1 MIRLTIPSIEDDDL
15 AAVREVL
22 ASGFLVQGKHVAAF
36 EEAVA
41 AHVGVPHAVAVSN
54 CTAALHLSLLALGVR
69 PGDIVVVTA
78 YSFAA
83 TANVIELCGARPA
96 FVDIQPDTFNMDPRR
111 LAETL
116 GKRGKRGQ
124 ATFPRRKSSLS
135 PFSTGPVK
143 AILPVHTF
151 GQMADMPAITAL
163 AAKHG
168 LPVVEDAAC
177 ALGAAWQGRQAG
189 TWGTLGCFSFHPRK
203 AITTGEGG
211 MVVTNDAALA
221 SKLRAL
227 RNHGLEPDA
236 ASPDFILP
244 GFNYRMTDFQGALGI
259 TQMVKL
265 DRIIAARRRLAAHYD
280 ELLRGT
286 PVQPPAVAPGSRHVY
301 QSYVV
306 LLPAQA
312 APRRA
317 ELIAALKAQGIETT
331 IGTWHMPMLTYYRRT
346 YGYREGD
353 FPVADDVFARSLT
366 LPLHERLGAQEQQQ
380 VVRALLEGIQSLA
393 CRRS

>member
-22 ASGFLVQGKHVAAF
+22 ASGYLVQGRHVAAF
-36 EEAVA
+36 EQAVA
-41 AHVGVPHAVAVSN
+41 ACVGLPHAVAVSN
-54 CTAALHLSLLALGVR
+54 CTAALHLSLLALGVG
-69 PGDIVVVTA
+69 PGDSVAVTA
-78 YSFAA
+78 YSFTA
-83 TANVIELCGARPA
+83 TANVIELCGARPV
-96 FVDIQPDTFNMDPRR
+96 FVDIQPDTFNIVPAR
-111 LAETL
+111 LAEAL
-116 GKRGKRGQ
+116 DRQPAGR
-124 ATFPRRKSSLS
+124 
-135 PFSTGPVK
+135 VK

-151 GQMADMPAITAL
+151 GQMADMPAIMAI

-168 LPVVEDAAC
+168 IPVVEDAAC

-211 MVVTNDAALA
+211 MIVTRDDALA
-221 SKLRAL
+221 AKLRAL
-227 RNHGLEPDA
+227 RNHGQDPSA
-236 ASPDFILP
+236 PSPDFIIP
-244 GFNYRMTDFQGALGI
+244 GFNYRMTDFQGALGVS
-259 TQMVKL
+259 QMAKL
-265 DRIIAARRRLAAHYD
+265 ERIIAVRRRLAARYG
-280 ELLRGT
+280 ELLGGT
-286 PVQPPAVAPGSRHVY
+286 GFQPVIQPPVVAPGSRHVY

-306 LLPAQA
+306 LLPAEA

-331 IGTWHMPMLTYYRRT
+331 IGTWHMPMLSYYRRT

-366 LPLHERLGAQEQQQ
+366 LPLHERLAEGEQGQ
-380 VVRALLEGIQSLA
+380 VVRALAAGLA
-393 CRRS
+393 PTHERSG